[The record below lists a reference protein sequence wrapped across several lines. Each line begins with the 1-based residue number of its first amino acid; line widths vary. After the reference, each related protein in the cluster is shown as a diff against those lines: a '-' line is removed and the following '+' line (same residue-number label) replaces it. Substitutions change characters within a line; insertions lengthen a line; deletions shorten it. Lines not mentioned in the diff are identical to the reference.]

1 MNSCGRIL
9 TPSAS
14 VVRIAAQI
22 RADGERQKLLAKDQE
37 DRPTIIAAEDSD
49 AA

>member
-22 RADGERQKLLAKDQE
+22 RADGERQKLLAKEQE
-37 DRPTIIAAEDSD
+37 DRPTIIAAEDSG